1 MRFTSLRKFTFS
13 LALASLVSTGAA
25 SAQSLVGVNTTLDH
39 TLDSK
44 SAAIGQVVTAKL
56 NDAVKT
62 ADGITLPRGTELI
75 GKVSEVKAGQ
85 QGGVS
90 VSVVFSSA
98 KLKDGKEIPVKA
110 TVLAAYPE
118 SVLDGTSVTA
128 DTIGPAPTQV
138 NADSEFNQL
147 AGSLRNIAMNS
158 AVKSSDSGTFLS
170 GGNFKL
176 VAGTVLQVGIAPSAA
191 ASGTNAAE

>member
-1 MRFTSLRKFTFS
+1 
-13 LALASLVSTGAA
+13 
-25 SAQSLVGVNTTLDH
+25 
-39 TLDSK
+39 
-44 SAAIGQVVTAKL
+44 
-56 NDAVKT
+56 
-62 ADGITLPRGTELI
+62 
-75 GKVSEVKAGQ
+75 VKAGQ

-90 VSVVFSSA
+90 VSVAFSSA

-110 TVLAAYPE
+110 TVLAAYPG
-118 SVLDGTSVTA
+118 SVLDGTSVSA
-128 DTIGPAPTQV
+128 DAIGPAPTQV

-170 GGNFKL
+170 GGNFRL